1 MRKAF
6 VTTIVLLTALPLS
19 QSMAQSDWLKKGT
32 DLLNSSGV
40 TSGSESSGGSGI
52 GGLSVNEISDGL
64 REALKVGSQRV
75 VDQVGQA
82 DGYNGDSNIH
92 LPLPDSLKKVQ
103 SALELAGMSSMLDDL
118 ELRLNRAAEA
128 AAPKAKALFLDAIS
142 EMSLEDAEKIYSG
155 PDDAATR
162 YFQEKMTGPLAK
174 EMEPVVNQSLS
185 EVGAIQSYDQVM
197 GEYRSIPFVPDAKAD
212 LTDYVVDKG
221 MDGIFYYLAQE
232 EAAIR
237 KDPLKRSTALL
248 QKVFSAQ

>member
-1 MRKAF
+1 MRSAF
-6 VTTIVLLTALPLS
+6 ITMAILLAALPLS
-19 QSMAQSDWLKKGT
+19 QSLAQTDWLKKGK
-32 DLLNSSGV
+32 DLLDSSGV
-40 TSGSESSGGSGI
+40 SSGSGSSGAAAV
-52 GGLSVNEISDGL
+52 GGLSMNEISDGL

-128 AAPKAKALFLDAIS
+128 AAPKAKTLFLDAIG
-142 EMSLEDAEKIYSG
+142 EMTMEDVEKIYNG

-162 YFQEKMTGPLAK
+162 YFQGKMTAPLAK
-174 EMEPVVNQSLS
+174 EMEPVVNESLA
-185 EVGAIQSYDQVM
+185 EVGAIQSYDSVM

-248 QKVFSAQ
+248 QKVFGAQ